1 MSAKAHQS
9 ANTSPVLIRG
19 SDDIGSAVA
28 FVLFRAGYA
37 VAIHD
42 ISQPATTRRKMAF
55 TDAIFEGCAWLEGVE
70 ARSVDNFTRLLK
82 LLAARQVIPII
93 ILDLTSVLEA
103 MAPDILIDARLRKRY
118 QPEVQRGLAQLTIG
132 LGPNFV
138 AGQTTDLAIET
149 SWGDE
154 LGRVIEQGMTRPLA
168 GEPREIAGHG
178 RDRYVYAPEAGLF
191 HTTFEIGDP
200 VSEGQVV
207 AYIDS
212 YPLPAPLDG
221 VVRGLTHEGVP
232 VSIGTKVIEVDPRG
246 AVAVISGLSERPG
259 RIAAGVLQAVE
270 SRKKSALK
278 G

>member
-1 MSAKAHQS
+1 M
-9 ANTSPVLIRG
+9 
-19 SDDIGSAVA
+19 GSAVA
-28 FVLFRAGYA
+28 HSLFRAGYA

-42 ISQPATTRRKMAF
+42 TSQPAATRRKMAF
-55 TDAIFEGCAWLEGVE
+55 TDAIFEGYAWLEGVE
-70 ARSVDNFTRLLK
+70 ARRADNVLELLE
-82 LLAARQVIPII
+82 LLTAQQVLPLIT
-93 ILDLTSVLEA
+93 LDLTLVLEA
-103 MAPDILIDARLRKRY
+103 MAPDILIDARMRKRR
-118 QPEVQRGLAQLTIG
+118 QPEVQRGLARLTIG

-178 RDRYVYAPEAGLF
+178 RDRYVYAPQAGLF

-200 VSEGQVV
+200 VSEGQIV
-207 AYIDS
+207 ASIDS

-221 VVRGLTHEGVP
+221 ILRGLTHAGVP
-232 VSIGTKVIEVDPRG
+232 VTVGTKVIEVDPRG
-246 AVAVISGLSERPG
+246 TEAVISGIAERPG

-270 SRKKSALK
+270 SWRQKNHLP
-278 G
+278 

>member
-1 MSAKAHQS
+1 MAWR
-9 ANTSPVLIRG
+9 VLIRG
-19 SDDIGSAVA
+19 SGDIGSAVA

-42 ISQPATTRRKMAF
+42 TPQPTATRRKMAF
-55 TDAIFEGCAWLEGVE
+55 TDAIFEGRAWLEGVE
-70 ARSVDNFTRLLK
+70 ARRVDNLVRLLE
-82 LLAARQVIPII
+82 LLAARQGIPII
-93 ILDLTSVLEA
+93 TLDLTLVLEA
-103 MAPDILIDARLRKRY
+103 MAPDILIDARLRKRR
-118 QPEVQRGLAQLTIG
+118 QPEVQRGLAPLTIG

-178 RDRYVYAPEAGLF
+178 RDRYVYAPQAGLL

-200 VSEGQVV
+200 VREGQVV

-212 YPLPAPLDG
+212 SPLSAPLDG
-221 VVRGLTHEGVP
+221 IVRGLTHDSVP
-232 VSIGTKVIEVDPRG
+232 VAMGTKVIEVDPRG
-246 AVAVISGLSERPG
+246 AEAVVSGIGERPG

-270 SRKKSALK
+270 AWRR
-278 G
+278 